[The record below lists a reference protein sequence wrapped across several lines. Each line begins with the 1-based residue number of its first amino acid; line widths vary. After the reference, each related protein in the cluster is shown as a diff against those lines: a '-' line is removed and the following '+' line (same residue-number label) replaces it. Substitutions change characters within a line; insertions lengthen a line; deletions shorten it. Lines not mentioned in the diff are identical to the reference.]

1 MKRMARSISKGRQ
14 LIAYPLGGFLWEV
27 KAVQLLQELFPQV
40 QRQQVRRPQVQRPQ
54 VDRLR
59 FRSKR
64 NVLLWEMW
72 ESLASPLALRTL
84 IASRVASSSMS
95 RHRQVAPAAMTA
107 AGAAKNLHPNSEV
120 DFLTGFSTD
129 FRFRITDF

>member
-1 MKRMARSISKGRQ
+1 
-14 LIAYPLGGFLWEV
+14 
-27 KAVQLLQELFPQV
+27 
-40 QRQQVRRPQVQRPQ
+40 
-54 VDRLR
+54 
-59 FRSKR
+59 
-64 NVLLWEMW
+64 
-72 ESLASPLALRTL
+72 
-84 IASRVASSSMS
+84 MS

>member
-40 QRQQVRRPQVQRPQ
+40 RRPQVQRPQ

-64 NVLLWEMW
+64 NVLLREMW

-107 AGAAKNLHPNSEV
+107 AGAAKNLLPNSEV